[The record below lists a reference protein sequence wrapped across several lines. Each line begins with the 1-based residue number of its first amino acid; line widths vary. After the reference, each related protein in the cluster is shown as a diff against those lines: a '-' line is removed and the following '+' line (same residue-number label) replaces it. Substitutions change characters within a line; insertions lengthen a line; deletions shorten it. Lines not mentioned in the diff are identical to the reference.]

1 MREEEASSQFNHRG
15 RLLCLLLNCLFI
27 TCVQF
32 ALYNDGLHS
41 GGPHLSI
48 AYSGIHVHVGDN
60 DGSSKARRI
69 LTPTILKI
77 YEDVYV

>member
-1 MREEEASSQFNHRG
+1 MCEKEASSQFNHRG
-15 RLLCLLLNCLFI
+15 RLLCLPSNCLFI

-41 GGPHLSI
+41 GGPPLSI

-60 DGSSKARRI
+60 DGSSGASNTDTDDI
-69 LTPTILKI
+69 
-77 YEDVYV
+77 EDL